1 MLTKAGSENFSEEA
15 TDSCADLVTTDI
27 NKSQVSKVPQNHYEP
42 SSAGSVIEAEDGFGG
57 TLLIRIQ
64 NIASTTNFGCR
75 LDLKKIALKVRD
87 QENLSWLDGSER
99 GF

>member
-1 MLTKAGSENFSEEA
+1 MSTKAGSEDFSDEAATIENFESSVVAKDGSTE
-15 TDSCADLVTTDI
+15 SSADLVTTD
-27 NKSQVSKVPQNHYEP
+27 KSQMSKVPQNHYEP

-75 LDLKKIALKVRD
+75 LDLKKIALK
-87 QENLSWLDGSER
+87 W
-99 GF
+99 